1 MIPHLPRPARM
12 PFVTVTRIARR
23 KSKAARL
30 ALAEK
35 VKPRRLANA
44 FDALTLHTAPVVPA
58 GAAPDSD

>member
-1 MIPHLPRPARM
+1 MMPHLPRPART
-12 PFVTVTRIARR
+12 PFITVARIVRR

-35 VKPRRLANA
+35 VKPKRLAHA
-44 FDALTLHTAPVVPA
+44 FDALSLRTTVPV